1 VSRDPLA
8 EGRRWLRQAQSDL
21 ADARALV
28 QHGSAATACF
38 LAQQSAEKALKAV
51 LYALG
56 ADLAVGH
63 SVRTLC
69 GEVTSHIPA
78 AVGRCGDWGS
88 LDVYYI
94 PTRYPDALPDG
105 VPSEVFTTRQATD
118 AIALAAQVLAFAGEH
133 LG

>member
-1 VSRDPLA
+1 MSRNPHA
-8 EGRRWLRQAQSDL
+8 EGSRWLRQAQSDL
-21 ADARALV
+21 ADARTLV

-38 LAQQSAEKALKAV
+38 LAQQSAENALKAV
-51 LYALG
+51 LYTLG

-63 SVRTLC
+63 SVRTLYHEAA
-69 GEVTSHIPA
+69 GRVPA
-78 AVGRCGDWGS
+78 AAESCAEWGS

-105 VPSEVFTTRQATD
+105 VVSEVFTTRQATD
-118 AIALAAQVLAFAGEH
+118 AIALADDVLSFAAAQ

>member
-8 EGRRWLRQAQSDL
+8 EGRRWLRQAEADL
-21 ADARALV
+21 AD
-28 QHGSAATACF
+28 G
-38 LAQQSAEKALKAV
+38 
-51 LYALG
+51 
-56 ADLAVGH
+56 
-63 SVRTLC
+63 
-69 GEVTSHIPA
+69 
-78 AVGRCGDWGS
+78 
-88 LDVYYI
+88 YYI